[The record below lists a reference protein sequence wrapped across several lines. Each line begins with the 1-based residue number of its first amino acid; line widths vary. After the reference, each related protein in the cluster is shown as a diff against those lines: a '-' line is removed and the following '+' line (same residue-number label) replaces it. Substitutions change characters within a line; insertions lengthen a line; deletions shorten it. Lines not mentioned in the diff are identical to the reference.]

1 MEEGSRKTDDKGT
14 PQGGIISPLLANI
27 YLNNIDKGWKPI
39 TKAAQ
44 LVRYADDLIIMT
56 KYKASGYKIKLEKM
70 VNGIG
75 LQLKENKTRILNAN
89 REGFDFLGF
98 TFVRAVSKRTNRMT
112 TYSFPSHKAEKAIKK
127 RIREITNHRRPIKVE
142 QVIEE
147 LNPVIGGWVNYF
159 RMANSAKKFGKI
171 RYYSAQRI
179 RKFMRKRRNKASYG
193 YKRYSDK
200 YLYQNL
206 RLYNNY
212 RVCWAKAS

>member
-1 MEEGSRKTDDKGT
+1 
-14 PQGGIISPLLANI
+14 
-27 YLNNIDKGWKPI
+27 
-39 TKAAQ
+39 
-44 LVRYADDLIIMT
+44 
-56 KYKASGYKIKLEKM
+56 M